1 MSAPL
6 SLRVALVLVC
16 AFGLSSCSGA
26 GADALRDIAAAV
38 EGASRSEVG
47 NAVPGE
53 LRVENDSEVA
63 VCSLL
68 LTDFDEPEA
77 EGVELLPDGER
88 LAPAASRIFP
98 QGEHPLM
105 DDHNLVVTAEGCD
118 GEVFDSYAFT
128 FIGHGGAYSIRHQVS
143 S

>member
-53 LRVENDSEVA
+53 LRVENDSEAA

-68 LTDFDEPEA
+68 LTDFDEPDA
-77 EGVELLPDGER
+77 DGTP
-88 LAPAASRIFP
+88 LAPGDARVFP

-118 GEVFDSYAFT
+118 GEVFHSYAFK
-128 FIGHGGAYSIRHQVS
+128 FIDHGGAYSIRHQVS

>member
-1 MSAPL
+1 MSALPP
-6 SLRVALVLVC
+6 LRVALMLACV
-16 AFGLSSCSGA
+16 FGLSACSGA

-38 EGASRSEVG
+38 DGASRSEVG

-63 VCSLL
+63 VCSLQ
-68 LTDFDEPEA
+68 LTDFDEPDA
-77 EGVELLPDGER
+77 EGVELLADGAP
-88 LAPAASRIFP
+88 LAPGDSRVFL

-118 GEVFDSYAFT
+118 GEVFHSYAFT
-128 FIGHGGAYSIRHQVS
+128 FIEHGGAYSVRHQVS